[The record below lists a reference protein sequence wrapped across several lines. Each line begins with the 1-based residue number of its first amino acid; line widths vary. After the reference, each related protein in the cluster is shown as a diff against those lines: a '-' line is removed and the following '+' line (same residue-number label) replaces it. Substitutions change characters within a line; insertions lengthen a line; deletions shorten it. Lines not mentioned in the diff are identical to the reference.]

1 MLKKFLYH
9 DAIELKT
16 KKASVEMKEFYL
28 YSNVKP
34 LSIEQNHIDQLVT
47 LTDLKRN
54 KITCSN

>member
-1 MLKKFLYH
+1 MLKKFLYR

-16 KKASVEMKEFYL
+16 KKASVEMKMFYL

-47 LTDLKRN
+47 LTDLKQN
-54 KITCSN
+54 KITSSN

>member
-1 MLKKFLYH
+1 MLKKFLYR
-9 DAIELKT
+9 DAIESKT
-16 KKASVEMKEFYL
+16 KKASVEMKMFYL

>member
-54 KITCSN
+54 KITFSN